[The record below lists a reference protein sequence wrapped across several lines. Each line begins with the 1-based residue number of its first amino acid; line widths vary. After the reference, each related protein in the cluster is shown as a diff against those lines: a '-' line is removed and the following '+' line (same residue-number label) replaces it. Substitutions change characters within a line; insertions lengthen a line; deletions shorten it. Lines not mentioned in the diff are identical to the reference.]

1 MSNVCFFSVSEGV
14 PEAPV
19 IELQG
24 DILQW
29 ARPDDNGSPIIQY
42 RIIAMYVYG
51 RSGGGGGGRQCLAG
65 K

>member
-1 MSNVCFFSVSEGV
+1 M
-14 PEAPV
+14 
-19 IELQG
+19 IELVG

-51 RSGGGGGGRQCLAG
+51 RSGGGARHCLAG